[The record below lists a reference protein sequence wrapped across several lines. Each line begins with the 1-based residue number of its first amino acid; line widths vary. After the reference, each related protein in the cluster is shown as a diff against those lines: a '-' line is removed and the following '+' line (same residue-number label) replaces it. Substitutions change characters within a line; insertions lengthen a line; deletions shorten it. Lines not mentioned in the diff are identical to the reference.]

1 MFMSLS
7 RLTMFA
13 GLGVSAGFANTGA
26 QAAVMTPMQRS
37 QVFRTPLEQGHANWD
52 LIAREHRVRAS
63 GARILHL
70 FGEVLSFEGEP
81 IEGTEIEIRQ
91 CDVQG
96 RYAQDPGSSQ
106 DFRGI
111 GQARTDFEGRY
122 QFRTILPVAYP
133 GRTPHI
139 HAKVTPPAGKTLIT
153 QLYLL
158 GHAENESDWHY
169 QSLGPSRQAAV
180 SLDPIERM
188 DGDLEAGFN
197 FVL

>member
-1 MFMSLS
+1 MFQTLIRQSM
-7 RLTMFA
+7 LTAF
-13 GLGVSAGFANTGA
+13 GFGGDGWTTGA
-26 QAAVMTPMQRS
+26 QAAVMTPKQRS
-37 QVFRTPLEQGHANWD
+37 ALFRSDLRTDDASWD
-52 LIAREHRVRAS
+52 LIVREHRVRAS

-70 FGEVLSFEGEP
+70 FGEVMSFDGEP
-81 IEGTEIEIRQ
+81 IEGAEIEIRQ
-91 CDVQG
+91 CDFKG
-96 RYAQDPGSSQ
+96 RYAADLGPSP

-111 GQARTDFEGRY
+111 GQATSDFEGRY

-139 HAKVTPPAGKTLIT
+139 HAQIRPRSGKNLMT

-158 GHAENESDWHY
+158 DHPCNASDWQY
-169 QSLGPSRQAAV
+169 QSLGPAQQAAV
-180 SLDPIERM
+180 SLDPIDRV